1 MTLFQ
6 IGSVSISLVDIIIFA
21 ICMISAVSCCIKGF
35 VMELSKWAGIIVGLI
50 SAVMFLSM
58 AQPHMA
64 SLLPESFPPI
74 AVAAITFIVLFF
86 TGFLIV
92 ILVGKMLRKIVETF
106 RLGALDNI
114 LGFIWGL
121 IISLLAVTVIIH
133 LLTLQSLFDVSGIL
147 DSSVI
152 YTRII
157 SVISPQALST
167 IETLAESGMQT
178 IQEVSGN
185 AV

>member
-1 MTLFQ
+1 
-6 IGSVSISLVDIIIFA
+6 
-21 ICMISAVSCCIKGF
+21 
-35 VMELSKWAGIIVGLI
+35 
-50 SAVMFLSM
+50 
-58 AQPHMA
+58 MA

>member
-1 MTLFQ
+1 M
-6 IGSVSISLVDIIIFA
+6 
-21 ICMISAVSCCIKGF
+21 
-35 VMELSKWAGIIVGLI
+35 
-50 SAVMFLSM
+50 
-58 AQPHMA
+58 
-64 SLLPESFPPI
+64 
-74 AVAAITFIVLFF
+74 
-86 TGFLIV
+86 
-92 ILVGKMLRKIVETF
+92 ETF

>member
-6 IGSVSISLVDIIIFA
+6 IGSVSISL
-21 ICMISAVSCCIKGF
+21 AVT
-35 VMELSKWAGIIVGLI
+35 
-50 SAVMFLSM
+50 
-58 AQPHMA
+58 
-64 SLLPESFPPI
+64 
-74 AVAAITFIVLFF
+74 AITFIALFF